1 MRRYALNMLF
11 NWLTKLRRRSI
22 IKRHPINDS
31 LWKSITPRLPI
42 LKHLS
47 RRELRKLKKLTALF
61 IHAKTFTGVQGFSV
75 TDEVRLTIAVQAC
88 LLILNLDLDYYDGW
102 IEIVVY
108 PDLFISKSTV
118 TDHAGLVHT
127 KERVLSGEAWSQGP
141 VILAWD
147 EVQANSF
154 SESPGHNVVIHEFS
168 HKLDMLNGRAN
179 GMPPLHPTMH
189 RKQWTDSLS
198 KAFKDLNNNL
208 EYAYINRYASTNPSE
223 FFAVI
228 SEYFFTT
235 PETVKSHQPDVY
247 HQLVLFFK
255 QDPLSRDFLITRIS
269 R

>member
-1 MRRYALNMLF
+1 MF
-11 NWLTKLRRRSI
+11 KWLTQFRHQSI
-22 IKRHPINDS
+22 IKRHPIDDT
-31 LWKSITPRLPI
+31 LWRSVSQRLPI
-42 LKHLS
+42 VKRLTA
-47 RRELRKLKKLTALF
+47 REKRKLRKLTTRF
-61 IHAKTFTGVQGFSV
+61 IHAKTFTGIQGFVV
-75 TDEVRLTIAVQAC
+75 TDKAKLIIAIQAC
-88 LLILNLDLDYYDGW
+88 LLILNLDLNYYDGW
-102 IEIVVY
+102 IEIVIY
-108 PDLFISKSTV
+108 PDLFVSKKTI

-127 KERVLSGEAWSQGP
+127 NERVLSGEAWSHGP

-154 SESPGHNVVIHEFS
+154 SESPRHNVVIHEFS

-198 KAFKDLNNNL
+198 QAFKDLKNNL

-235 PETVKSHQPDVY
+235 PEILKSHQPDVY
-247 HQLVLFFK
+247 HQLVLFYK
-255 QDPLSRDFLITRIS
+255 QDPLSHNFLITRIS

>member
-1 MRRYALNMLF
+1 MF
-11 NWLTKLRRRSI
+11 KWLTQLRRRSI
-22 IKRHPINDS
+22 IRRHPIDS
-31 LWKSITPRLPI
+31 ALWNNISQRLPI
-42 LKHLS
+42 LKRLTAK
-47 RRELRKLKKLTALF
+47 EKLKLRKLTTLF
-61 IHAKTFTGVQGFSV
+61 IHAKTFTGVQGFIV
-75 TDEVRLTIAVQAC
+75 TDETRLTIAIQAC
-88 LLILNLDLDYYDGW
+88 LPILNLDLDYYDGW
-102 IEIVVY
+102 IEIVIY
-108 PDLFISKSTV
+108 PDLFVSKSTI

-189 RKQWTDSLS
+189 RKQWTQSLS
-198 KAFKDLNNNL
+198 RAFADLNNNIDNNL
-208 EYAYINRYASTNPSE
+208 QITYINRYASTNPSE

-235 PETVKSHQPDVY
+235 PEILKSHQPDVY
-247 HQLVLFFK
+247 HQLILFYK
-255 QDPLSRDFLITRIS
+255 QDPLSHNFLITRIS